1 MSRRIS
7 EFKSYGL
14 PDEVDE
20 YFRGACGGEGE
31 RYERLRAGVRRV
43 MLLEMTE
50 PQRRCVELCYFGR
63 LRLSDAAALLG
74 VNKSTVSRHLKR
86 AREKLAFSLK
96 YDLY

>member
-1 MSRRIS
+1 MSRKIS

-14 PDEVDE
+14 PEEVDD
-20 YFRGACGGEGE
+20 YFRGVCGGEGE
-31 RYERLRAGVRRV
+31 RYERLRALVRRV
-43 MLLEMTE
+43 MLLELTE

-63 LRLSDAAALLG
+63 LRLSDAAELLD

-96 YDLY
+96 YDMC